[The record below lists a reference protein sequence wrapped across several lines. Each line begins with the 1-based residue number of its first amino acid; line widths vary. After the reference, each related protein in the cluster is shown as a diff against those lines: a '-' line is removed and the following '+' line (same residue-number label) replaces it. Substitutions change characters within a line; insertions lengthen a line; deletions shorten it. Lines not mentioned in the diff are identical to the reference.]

1 MHTRAARLCAILV
14 AGGISLA
21 AADLEQKIQRVE
33 NGLTP
38 EKTSIGERLKHYKVP
53 GASVAVIAGGALEWA
68 RGYGV
73 TSADGG
79 KPVTADTL
87 FQAASISKPVA
98 AMVALRLVEQ
108 GRLSLDEDVNVK
120 LRSWKVPE
128 NEFTKTE
135 KVTLRRLLNHS
146 AGLTVHGFRG
156 YAADESVPSLI
167 EVLDG
172 KKPAN
177 SAAIRVDIAPGSKG
191 RYSGGGY
198 EVMQQ
203 LVIDVT
209 GWPFPQV
216 ARELVLAPLG
226 MSHSTYEQ
234 PLPPRYAATAATGH
248 RPDGTA
254 IKGGWHTYPEM
265 AAAGLWTTPSDLAG
279 VVLEVQ
285 KGGQVLQ
292 PTTVRAMLTKLAW
305 DYGLGLGLGEKGGSK
320 WFAHGGS
327 NEGFRCTMFAYIERG
342 QGAIVMTNGDGGSQ
356 LADEILRSIGV
367 EYGWPN

>member
-1 MHTRAARLCAILV
+1 MHTRAAGLCAILV

-21 AADLEQKIQRVE
+21 AADLEQRIQRVE

-38 EKTSIGERLKHYKVP
+38 EKASIAERLKHYKVP

-68 RGYGV
+68 RDYGV
-73 TSADGG
+73 TSAEGG

-108 GRLSLDEDVNVK
+108 GKLSLDEDVNVK

-156 YAADESVPSLI
+156 YGADEPVPSLI

-172 KKPAN
+172 KRPAN
-177 SAAIRVDIAPGSKG
+177 SAAIRVDITPGSKG

-209 GWPFPQV
+209 GRPFPQL

-226 MSHSTYEQ
+226 MSHSTYEHRCRRATWQ
-234 PLPPRYAATAATGH
+234 PRPQDTARMERPSKADGTPTPKWPPPDFGPRRRTWPGWCSSSRKAARYSSPPRCA
-248 RPDGTA
+248 
-254 IKGGWHTYPEM
+254 
-265 AAAGLWTTPSDLAG
+265 
-279 VVLEVQ
+279 
-285 KGGQVLQ
+285 
-292 PTTVRAMLTKLAW
+292 
-305 DYGLGLGLGEKGGSK
+305 
-320 WFAHGGS
+320 
-327 NEGFRCTMFAYIERG
+327 RC
-342 QGAIVMTNGDGGSQ
+342 
-356 LADEILRSIGV
+356 
-367 EYGWPN
+367 